1 MGNNSEKNALFCK
14 SIRKKMKRISIVL
27 FIALALGLLMA
38 SCGSSSTCPAYGET
52 SKYQIETRY

>member
-1 MGNNSEKNALFCK
+1 M
-14 SIRKKMKRISIVL
+14 KKIA
-27 FIALALGLLMA
+27 IALLIALTAGLILS

>member
-1 MGNNSEKNALFCK
+1 M
-14 SIRKKMKRISIVL
+14 KKTA
-27 FIALALGLLMA
+27 IALLISLVLGIILA

>member
-1 MGNNSEKNALFCK
+1 
-14 SIRKKMKRISIVL
+14 MKRIGIAILITFVL
-27 FIALALGLLMA
+27 GVILS